1 MQRELKTSLSFQA
14 RGPGE
19 MEVHLCR
26 TQLTGE
32 ETGLDRKT
40 MNSVFDMYYI
50 LAQPTFWKARRS
62 RNEWEGKRKITA
74 AGNVGRANESYTAD
88 EHLEFSLKLS

>member
-1 MQRELKTSLSFQA
+1 MSHSWKLALDQALSSTRGCIRVQTGLKTSLRFQA
-14 RGPGE
+14 KVPSG

-32 ETGLDRKT
+32 ETGLDGKT

-50 LAQPTFWKARRS
+50 LAQTTLQRA
-62 RNEWEGKRKITA
+62 EA
-74 AGNVGRANESYTAD
+74 AGMNGRG
-88 EHLEFSLKLS
+88 KGK